1 MRFFTSHRTRNPQ
14 PFWSLLAL
22 SQLRWLPQLP
32 GPGAVHHAQPGGGG
46 ASDQL
51 RRSASEGPRQGTP
64 AAPPASLA
72 GSASL
77 PAPFCGADG
86 SGGRGG
92 RSREWSDVC
101 GRRREVR
108 PISPLRASHR
118 RREAHPLL
126 PLPPLSGMRCPR
138 RTRQRSCRLWR
149 GRSPVPGSRCVALL
163 AQTTACPVSPSTCAT
178 LTGACSS
185 RHRRIRPPIQRLH
198 RCKAMRR
205 QLGCVSH
212 RSSRPRQFLSHPAP
226 IMTRALCVLSS
237 FAIVTLG

>member
-1 MRFFTSHRTRNPQ
+1 MTISKRRTAPRYACRSACQLSRVCILTSAVLWCRWQRRQRRTQQRMERR
-14 PFWSLLAL
+14 
-22 SQLRWLPQLP
+22 LRP
-32 GPGAVHHAQPGGGG
+32 AE
-46 ASDQL
+46 
-51 RRSASEGPRQGTP
+51 RSASH
-64 AAPPASLA
+64 LA
-72 GSASL
+72 LA
-77 PAPFCGADG
+77 
-86 SGGRGG
+86 
-92 RSREWSDVC
+92 V
-101 GRRREVR
+101 
-108 PISPLRASHR
+108 SHR

-163 AQTTACPVSPSTCAT
+163 SQTACPVSPSTCAT

-226 IMTRALCVLSS
+226 IMTCALCVFRLLPSS
-237 FAIVTLG
+237 L